1 MCAGIQMLYPTRYFR
16 RAYRSFEFVGKSF
29 QADADEN
36 GFHITGEFFEWRVKW
51 PAVRLKGEDERVFMF
66 VAGGTVYIFGKKFLS
81 SDQQQELRR
90 ISGLKS

>member
-1 MCAGIQMLYPTRYFR
+1 MREYRCCTRPDISVAR
-16 RAYRSFEFVGKSF
+16 IAHLRFVGKSF